1 MLKQV
6 LLDLWRKGRRRA
18 APPPGPSGDAACGW
32 ARHAQGDTVGAE
44 RHARRALALGIDVDS
59 AYLLLAVLELPGVYY
74 TEILAHIHEVLLP
87 RTYVEI
93 GVFKGTSMALA
104 GPGTDAIGIEIFN
117 WRWNL
122 ARAAVSLP

>member
-1 MLKQV
+1 M
-6 LLDLWRKGRRRA
+6 
-18 APPPGPSGDAACGW
+18 
-32 ARHAQGDTVGAE
+32 
-44 RHARRALALGIDVDS
+44 
-59 AYLLLAVLELPGVYY
+59 LELPGVYY